1 MQSNVVVVTE
11 PDLYFADQPTVF
23 LIGCDD
29 YMDTIIDNLR
39 RMPVPVTVY
48 QTSENNS
55 LDWITNAYNDSEL
68 TILNCKFNDFL
79 TGFFIDS
86 TLVWYYNNTESY
98 KRFNF
103 NEVADPIEPLI
114 KWMAKWQDNPE
125 KNAAYM

>member
-11 PDLYFADQPTVF
+11 PDLYFADQPRVF
-23 LIGCDD
+23 LIGCDE
-29 YMDTIIDNLR
+29 YMETIIDNLR

-86 TLVWYYNNTESY
+86 PLVWYYNNTQSY
-98 KRFNF
+98 KRFNLS
-103 NEVADPIEPLI
+103 EVADPIEPLI